1 MRTAAAVGTMRES
14 AGGLLPWLAA
24 PLADA
29 LRHQRGHALLVHGA
43 QGAGQFE
50 FAIALARA
58 WLCEAPID
66 DRPDGLAC
74 GHCESCKLVAAD
86 QVHPD
91 LRVLLPEALHLA
103 LGWQQ
108 PGDAAEG
115 GDTKRK
121 PSEWISIKQVRAA
134 IEFSTLTRGR
144 GRLKVVVIHPAER
157 MQPVAASALLKLLE
171 EPQGDQRFVLAC
183 SDASALLPTVRS
195 RCHALALPTPDA
207 ALAARW
213 LADAGLPGADVL
225 LAASGGAPL
234 AALERHAMGLD
245 ALLWTKLPALVAAGD
260 AQPLQ
265 QLPLPLVIESL
276 HKLCHD
282 AMLGACGVAPRYF
295 AAGSV
300 PRDASF
306 ARLADWGGALRRAA
320 RHAEHPWNAALLV
333 ESLVLQGRQALSGR
347 GGSPAARTAA
357 APAGKG
363 DSVHSRR

>member
-1 MRTAAAVGTMRES
+1 MSRAADAAGAPGTS
-14 AGGLLPWLAA
+14 ASGVLPWLAD

-29 LRHQRGHALLVHGA
+29 LRHQRGHALLVQGA

-58 WLCEAPID
+58 WLCESPAGG
-66 DRPDGLAC
+66 RPDGNAC
-74 GHCESCKLVAAD
+74 GHCESCRLVAAD

-91 LRVLLPEALHLA
+91 LRVLLPEARHLA
-103 LGWQQ
+103 LGWQR
-108 PGDAAEG
+108 PGDMPDG

-121 PSEWISIKQVRAA
+121 PSEWISIRQVRSA

-157 MQPVAASALLKLLE
+157 MQPAAASALLKLLE
-171 EPQGDQRFVLAC
+171 EPQGGQRFVLAC
-183 SDASALLPTVRS
+183 GDATGLLPTVRS
-195 RCHALALPTPDA
+195 RCHALTLPAPDP

-213 LADAGLPGADVL
+213 LADAGLPGADTL

-234 AALERHAMGLD
+234 AALERHALGLD
-245 ALLWTKLPALVAAGD
+245 AALWAKLPALVAAGD

-265 QLPLPLVIESL
+265 RLPLPLVIESL

-295 AAGSV
+295 AHASM
-300 PRDASF
+300 PADAAI
-306 ARLADWGGALRRAA
+306 ARLVDWGDALRRAA

-333 ESLVLQGRQALSGR
+333 ESLVLQGRQALGGR
-347 GGSPAARTAA
+347 RATAGA
-357 APAGKG
+357 N